1 MVKRAQEDSMLS
13 KFAAAQR
20 EVIATDDRRVD
31 ALRRAD
37 TAALDKIYQDDY
49 TLVTPTG
56 TIRSKAD
63 QLRELASGQFRYET
77 LEVTERTVRVYGDVA
92 VLVER
97 EKTRIVNA
105 GHPLGGDTR
114 FTRVYRRF
122 GTEWRVI

>member
-1 MVKRAQEDSMLS
+1 MDI
-13 KFAAAQR
+13 AAQS
-20 EVIATDDRRVD
+20 EVIATDDRRID
-31 ALRRAD
+31 ALCRAD
-37 TAALDKIYQDDY
+37 TAALDKIYHDDY

-63 QLRELASGQFRYET
+63 QLGELASGQFRYET

-97 EKTRIVNA
+97 EKTKIVNA
-105 GHPLGGDTR
+105 GRPLGGDTR

-122 GTEWRVI
+122 GTEWRVIATQGSFIRP

>member
-1 MVKRAQEDSMLS
+1 MDI
-13 KFAAAQR
+13 AAQR
-20 EVIATDDRRVD
+20 EVIATDDRRID

-37 TAALDKIYQDDY
+37 TATLDKIYQYDY

-56 TIRSKAD
+56 AIRSKAD

-105 GHPLGGDTR
+105 GRPLGGDTR

-122 GTEWRVI
+122 GTEWRVIATQGSFIRP